1 MAPGA
6 TSARPAGGRL
16 LVYSEPAFRSRG
28 VGLRVYTRDGRRLVR
43 HLFGDQHMEVEVLG
57 ADVAVF
63 RPHEF
68 RARAT
73 EIVRARTGAL
83 LRTVARPP
91 RGYEVSVLSSPLGS
105 GELPR

>member
-1 MAPGA
+1 MRDGTWREATYEPGRIIA
-6 TSARPAGGRL
+6 AHRHETPVCSAGCGGRGGG
-16 LVYSEPAFRSRG
+16 FR
-28 VGLRVYTRDGRRLVR
+28 
-43 HLFGDQHMEVEVLG
+43 LFGDRQLEVEVVG
-57 ADVAVF
+57 EGVAVF
-63 RPHEF
+63 RAHEF
-68 RARAT
+68 RARVT